1 MFGLARRVTGT
12 SFSFPRVPRHTVVGS
27 PLAQARRAFA
37 TGSLVLPDKTVL
49 RGSAFGATTPR
60 SLAGELVFYTGMTGY
75 LESLTDP
82 SYASQILVLT
92 YPSIGNYG
100 VPNVPDLL
108 EHNAPFESCRPH
120 VAGLIVQEYSS
131 AYSHFAATSSLG
143 AWLSRWNIPAITGI
157 DTRALTSTIRDH
169 DGSVSPMIGQLT
181 VGAEPGELPVEAM
194 VDTADSPL
202 VSRVSGLWEAKHYS
216 PPAGVP
222 ATCRVLALDCG
233 MKANMLRCLLSRGA
247 QVTVVPYDAP
257 LAQLV
262 AEGSYDGVFLSN
274 GPGDPRSVP
283 GVKANLVSLME
294 AHPNLPIFGICLGF
308 QLMALAAGA
317 ATSTMK
323 YGHRGQNQ
331 PVVSVATGHTYVT
344 AQNHGFQVEASTLP
358 ESWKPLFLNGNDG
371 SLEGIVH
378 ATKPWYGVQFH
389 PEARGGP
396 ADSSVL
402 FDTFFQSMTEEGR
415 SAAAA
420 GACLFPGAVAPAA
433 ERFSWQDGVVRGPAE
448 ALEPA
453 SLPKSVLILGSG
465 GLSIGQAGEFDYSGS
480 QACKTLSALGIRVVL
495 INPNIATVQTAE
507 ETADATY
514 LLPVTPE
521 FVEQVIQQESPD
533 AIMLQFGGQ
542 TALNCG
548 LQLYQSGVLDKYN
561 VEILGT
567 PPSAIVKAEDRFE
580 FAQAMRSIGEPII
593 ESRACDSQEAALQA
607 AEELSYPVI
616 VRAAYALGGLG
627 SGFAD
632 NRDELIAL
640 TNKSFTHSSQVL
652 IEKSLK
658 GWKELEYEVVRD
670 SQDNCVTICNMEN
683 VDPFGVHTGDSIVV
697 APSQTLNDREY
708 QMLRDAS
715 IRIVRHLGVIGECNV
730 QYSLDP
736 ASMQYYVIE
745 VNPRLS
751 RSSAL
756 ASKASGYPLAAI
768 AAKLALGYALPA
780 LLNAVNKCTTA
791 CFEPALDYLV
801 VKVPKF
807 DLGKFP
813 GSDEKLS
820 SAMKSVGEVMAIGR
834 SFEETL
840 QKALR
845 MVDPSCDGFHARP
858 NIANVETLATPTP
871 TRIFAVA
878 HALAEGATVRQ
889 VAATTRIDQWFLH
902 KMANIINME
911 RTLAAHTA
919 AGVTVSLLRRAKE
932 FGFSD
937 VRIGKLLGV
946 EDARSLRKEAGIV
959 PFVKRIDTLAGEVA
973 AATNYLYLSYNA
985 SASDDI
991 PRPRDRESGIVL
1003 GSGTYRIGSSV
1014 EFDYASVCASRAL
1027 RAAGHSSVVINN
1039 NPETVS
1045 TDFDESDRLYFDEL
1059 TVERVLD
1066 IVELEDPAL
1075 GVFVSFGGQTPNN
1088 LALPLHDAGVRVAGT
1103 SPLRIDAAEDRNKFS
1118 SILDEANI
1126 PQPAWL
1132 EASSVDECAA
1142 FANRVGYPLLIRP
1155 SYVLSGSAMKVV
1167 NSEAELDEFLAAA
1180 VDVSGDAPVVVTKFY
1195 TGCREVEI
1203 DGVSVRGQ
1211 MIQHSLA
1218 EHVEAAGTHSG
1229 DATHVLPPQSLSQA
1243 TEARVTEVGASI
1255 AAALR
1260 ITGPFNMQLLVT
1272 PKDEV
1277 LVIECNVRASRS
1289 VPFSSKVMG
1298 VNLVDT
1304 ATRSIL
1310 WDMKAAPDAAP
1321 PVADLLSLRPD
1332 EAAPPLGTSH
1342 FPRPTSYVGVKVAQ
1356 FSFTRLPGAD
1366 PRLGVEMSSTGEV
1379 ATIGHTLDDALIKG
1393 LLASTMR
1400 LPRVATL
1407 PDVGEAP
1414 ALLLH
1419 APDCSLALFTS
1430 MAASPVPVRYTRATA
1445 NALAERFGMTKGL
1458 ELIAPNAV
1466 SDADEILAVQE
1477 ALRLQQVGFHVNL
1490 EAKATPVGRA
1500 ARRAAV
1506 DFGVGLVTE
1515 ECLAHAVTRALAL
1528 DGPLSTDSWQSIVR
1542 KEKMEYVLGS
1552 AEPMPSLVQ
1561 AASPPA
1567 VGQTGR
1573 NNSRGFSHSAP
1584 KPTQVRTV
1592 SSYRTRPRHRDL
1604 TGIAD
1609 LSRGDIA
1616 EILALAQSVRRMPAP
1631 AQAQVL
1637 AHRTLAMIFEKPSLR
1652 TRVSFET
1659 AMTQLGGHA
1668 IYLGP
1673 AEIGLGSREP
1683 VEDVGSVLSG
1693 MVDMVMA
1700 RVFANESIGE
1710 MVASSTIPVINGL
1723 CNLEH
1728 PCQAITDVLTLVDH
1742 YGSLAGLAG
1751 ANFVFVG
1758 DCNNNIAHSL
1768 ALIAPLVGMNF
1779 TAVSPVGY
1787 ELNPAFASAAA
1798 ASAASAGTRFSQSN
1812 DPHGAVADASVIY
1825 TDTWVSM
1832 GNEADAASRLS
1843 SFGPEFCVDAA
1854 MLAATPADVV
1864 VMHDLPAYRGKEI
1877 AADVL
1882 TGPRSLVY
1890 AQAHN
1895 RLHAQKGVLV
1905 WLMDAEKPN

>member
-1 MFGLARRVTGT
+1 MFLLRHSVKRAAQPSLLGGTSLAR
-12 SFSFPRVPRHTVVGS
+12 
-27 PLAQARRAFA
+27 ARAFA
-37 TGSLVLPDKTVL
+37 SGSLVLPDKSVL
-49 RGSAFGATTPR
+49 RGRAFGATTPR
-60 SLAGELVFYTGMTGY
+60 ALSGELVFYTGMTGY

-120 VAGLIVQEYSS
+120 VAGLVVQEYSPD
-131 AYSHFAATSSLG
+131 YSHYAATSSLS
-143 AWLSRWNIPAITGI
+143 AWLSRWGIPALTGI

-169 DGSVSPMIGQLT
+169 DGSVSPMIGQMT
-181 VGAEPGELPVEAM
+181 VGAEPGALPVEAL
-194 VDTADSPL
+194 VDTTDSPL
-202 VSRVSGLWEAKHYS
+202 VSRVSGLWDAKHYS

-222 ATCRVLALDCG
+222 TTARVLALDCG
-233 MKANMLRCLLSRGA
+233 MKANMLRCLLARGA

-257 LAQLV
+257 LAELV
-262 AEGSYDGVFLSN
+262 ADGSYDGVFLSN

-283 GVKANLVSLME
+283 GITANLVSLMNT
-294 AHPNLPIFGICLGF
+294 HPDLPIFGICLGY

-317 ATSTMK
+317 STTTMK

-344 AQNHGFQVEASTLP
+344 AQNHGYQVEASTLP
-358 ESWKPLFLNGNDG
+358 EAWKPLFLNGNDG

-378 ATKPWYGVQFH
+378 ATQPWYGVQFH

-402 FDTFFQSMTEEGR
+402 FNHFFDAMADAGR
-415 SAAAA
+415 STAAA
-420 GACLFPGAVAPAA
+420 GACLFPGAVAPEA
-433 ERFSWQDGVVRGPAE
+433 ERFSWKDGVVCGPTD

-480 QACKTLSALGIRVVL
+480 QACKTLSSLGIRVIL

-548 LQLYQSGVLDKYN
+548 LELYQSGVLDKYN

-580 FAQAMRSIGEPII
+580 FAEAMRSIGEPII
-593 ESRACDSQEAALQA
+593 ESRACNTQEESLQA

-627 SGFAD
+627 SGFAN
-632 NRDELIAL
+632 NREEMITL
-640 TNKSFTHSSQVL
+640 TNKSFAHSSQVL
-652 IEKSLK
+652 VEKSLK

-730 QYSLDP
+730 QYALDP

-813 GSDEKLS
+813 GSNETLS

-845 MVDPSCDGFHARP
+845 MVDPSCEGFHARP
-858 NIANVETLATPTP
+858 NLASLESLGTPTP

-878 HALAEGATVRQ
+878 HALAAGASVRQ
-889 VAATTRIDQWFLH
+889 VAAETRIDSWFLH
-902 KMANIINME
+902 KMANIVNME

-919 AGVTVSLLRRAKE
+919 AGVTSSLLRRAKQ

-937 VRIGKLLGV
+937 AKIGALLGI
-946 EDARSLRKEAGIV
+946 EDARTLRKEAGIV
-959 PFVKRIDTLAGEVA
+959 PYVKRIDTLAGEVA

-985 SASDDI
+985 TASDDI
-991 PRPRDRESGIVL
+991 PRPRDRDTGIVL

-1014 EFDYASVCASRAL
+1014 EFDYASVSASRAL

-1059 TVERVLD
+1059 SLERVLD

-1075 GVFVSFGGQTPNN
+1075 GVFVSFGGQIPNN
-1088 LALPLHDAGVRVAGT
+1088 LALPLHEAGVRVAGT

-1118 SILDEANI
+1118 SILDEADI

-1132 EASSVDECAA
+1132 EASSVEECAA
-1142 FANRVGYPLLIRP
+1142 FAERVGYPLLIRP

-1167 NSEAELDEFLAAA
+1167 YDESELAEFLAAA

-1203 DGVSVRGQ
+1203 DGVAVRGQ

-1229 DATHVLPPQSLSQA
+1229 DATHVLPPQTLSPA
-1243 TEARVTEVGASI
+1243 TETRVTDVGAAI
-1255 AAALR
+1255 AAALG

-1272 PKDEV
+1272 PEDEV

-1298 VNLVDT
+1298 VNLVES

-1310 WDMKAAPDAAP
+1310 WDLTASADAVP
-1321 PVADLLSLRPD
+1321 PVASLLSMRPD
-1332 EAAPPLGTSH
+1332 EVAPPAGVSH
-1342 FPRPTSYVGVKVAQ
+1342 FPRPTSHVGVKVAQ

-1379 ATIGHTLDDALIKG
+1379 ATIGHTLDDALVKG

-1400 LPRVATL
+1400 LPRVSTL
-1407 PDVGEAP
+1407 PIAGEIP

-1445 NALAERFGMTKGL
+1445 DALVKRFGMTKGL
-1458 ELIAPNAV
+1458 ELIAPNAT
-1466 SDADEILAVQE
+1466 SDADEVAAVEE
-1477 ALRLQQVGFHVNL
+1477 ALRAQQVVFHVNL
-1490 EAKATPVGRA
+1490 ETNPTTVGRA

-1515 ECLAHAVTRALAL
+1515 ECLAHAVTRAVSL

-1542 KEKMEYVLGS
+1542 QEKMQYMLGS
-1552 AEPMPSLVQ
+1552 AEPVLRTPQ
-1561 AASPPA
+1561 ASAA
-1567 VGQTGR
+1567 AGGHVGR

-1584 KPTQVRTV
+1584 KPSQVRTV
-1592 SSYRTRPRHRDL
+1592 SSYRTRPRHRDF

-1609 LSRGDIA
+1609 LSRADLA
-1616 EILALAQSVRRMPAP
+1616 EILALAQSLRRMPSP

-1637 AHRTLAMIFEKPSLR
+1637 AHRTLAMVFEKPSLR

-1673 AEIGLGSREP
+1673 GEIGLGTREP

-1693 MVDMVMA
+1693 MVDIVMA
-1700 RVFANESIGE
+1700 RVFANESINE

-1728 PCQAITDVLTLVDH
+1728 PCQAVTDVLTLVDH
-1742 YGSLAGLAG
+1742 FGSVVGLAG

-1779 TAVSPVGY
+1779 TAASPPGF
-1787 ELNPAFASAAA
+1787 ELDAGIAKAAA
-1798 ASAASAGTRFSQSN
+1798 ASAASAGTRFVQSH
-1812 DPHGAVADASVIY
+1812 DPHAAVADASVIY

-1832 GNEADAASRLS
+1832 GDEAAAAERLTH
-1843 SFGPEFCVDAA
+1843 FTPDFCVDAA
-1854 MLAATPADVV
+1854 MVAAAPADVV

-1877 AADVL
+1877 SADVL

-1895 RLHAQKGVLV
+1895 RLHAQKGILV
-1905 WLMDAEKPN
+1905 WLMDVLKAE